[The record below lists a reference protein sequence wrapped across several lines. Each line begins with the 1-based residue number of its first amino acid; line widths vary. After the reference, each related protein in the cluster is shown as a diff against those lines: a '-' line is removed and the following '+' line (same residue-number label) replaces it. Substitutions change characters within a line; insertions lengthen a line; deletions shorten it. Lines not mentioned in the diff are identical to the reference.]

1 MSHYDTTNDD
11 ERNDSRQSI
20 FAEQENQLVRIP
32 TGGRESRARGTDEL
46 HRLLPLATSADA
58 DRGSYTRAEFDDEIC
73 CILREY
79 ARKRAPNRRSIDR
92 HYVGIAGE
100 YAVATWLGV
109 SFNTRITD
117 DYEGDHGYDL
127 EIPRQEGR
135 NVRVEVKTTRRQD
148 PQATVKR
155 SRIDSA
161 DWFVLCRTSRGAD
174 RVEII
179 GYARRSS
186 VKEFGDMYGLSGYT
200 LVPEYLH
207 VTDGAYLSPDDARSV
222 HHRY

>member
-1 MSHYDTTNDD
+1 MSYHDSANGNEQTDVRETTEIPITN
-11 ERNDSRQSI
+11 
-20 FAEQENQLVRIP
+20 EQTATEP
-32 TGGRESRARGTDEL
+32 D
-46 HRLLPLATSADA
+46 RLYPLATAADA
-58 DRGSYTRAEFDDEIC
+58 GRDNYTRVEFDDEIC

-79 ARKRAPNRRSIDR
+79 ARKRAPNLRSIDR
-92 HYVGIAGE
+92 HNVGVAGE

-109 SFNTRITD
+109 PLDTRITD
-117 DYEGDHGYDL
+117 DYEGDRGYDL
-127 EIPRQEGR
+127 EIPRRDGR
-135 NVRVEVKTTRRQD
+135 NARVEVKTTRRQD
-148 PQATVKR
+148 PKATVKR
-155 SRIDSA
+155 SRIDNA
-161 DWFVLCRTSRGAD
+161 DWFVLCRASRGAD

-207 VTDGAYLSPDDARSV
+207 VTDGAYLSPEDARAV